1 MDAETQETDDLRGPG
16 SVGEFVLPLIGCGFF
31 TLVKSRYRPKS
42 AFSLCPG
49 ASWNSDGG
57 ITVVS
62 VEITLAGLYPPSSRL
77 PLREP
82 DAEGGLGTITAAVG
96 EPPGSDSYLSTG
108 AGRPITTDN
117 RAEVNIA
124 RAKVIC
130 CLIFAVYAWKI

>member
-1 MDAETQETDDLRGPG
+1 
-16 SVGEFVLPLIGCGFF
+16 VLPLIGCGFF
-31 TLVKSRYRPKS
+31 TFVKSRYRPKS

-82 DAEGGLGTITAAVG
+82 DAEGGFGTDTAPVG

-108 AGRPITTDN
+108 AGRASTADN
-117 RAEVNIA
+117 RVEIKIA

-130 CLIFAVYAWKI
+130 CFIFEVYAGRL